1 MNSTFSR
8 FCIHRAESPIVAAS
22 GCPSTSFS
30 PAPSAAVSRFRASK
44 IVRLGLR
51 CGECWSSHLDNTFM
65 NSGARARPQI
75 RETEAARRELT
86 IDTRA
91 GWGEGVEASIIT
103 AILLVLYASG
113 ACPTIYVGDSGELVT
128 AIHTLGIPH
137 PTGYPLYVL
146 LGKVWTLIVPTG
158 SVAARMSLF
167 SVACAAAAG
176 GLLHWSGRRMGLQ
189 PVAAATGAFLL
200 AVSPSFWGEANV
212 QRVYSL
218 NALFVVF
225 VLSAL
230 VSWYRSDEVRWL
242 YLAFFLCGLGS
253 TNHTFMAI
261 EAAALI
267 MVVCL
272 RVPSTLKQPKL
283 LLKSA
288 AAFALGLLPYVYL
301 PLRSRA
307 NPVLDWGNPETL
319 SNFVRVVLRKEYWDR
334 AWLTGPGDALRI
346 ASDYLWSLGEELLWV
361 GALSA
366 VLGVVVGPSARM
378 ARPVSTPRH
387 VRQPDGGGTT
397 RLAERHFH
405 LASLLHPVLHHGGAS
420 RWYGLRSPSQA
431 PAEST
436 SFSSTDPSGTGI
448 VGRMARL
455 RPKPLSDRGG
465 LRREAPA
472 KPSAECEPRGNR
484 RQRPVS
490 PDVSTLGRERPTRC
504 ESHPAGGRRCRSA
517 PPALQSRHRPGV
529 LYSPPQLATRGP
541 YGRASRVGL
550 PSSPKRSTG
559 ASHHP
564 RGKLMGA
571 ADARVPKDYLTQ
583 NLIGHYHFM
592 LGNTF
597 ARLDWSRAEEE
608 LDDAAAAAPENDVL
622 FYNLGLVYTRNGL
635 YDEALAAFEHSHT
648 INPRPLQATG
658 RASAGERLAELQAEV
673 EGYGESRPS

>member
-1 MNSTFSR
+1 
-8 FCIHRAESPIVAAS
+8 
-22 GCPSTSFS
+22 
-30 PAPSAAVSRFRASK
+30 
-44 IVRLGLR
+44 
-51 CGECWSSHLDNTFM
+51 M

-75 RETEAARRELT
+75 RETEAGRPELT

-128 AIHTLGIPH
+128 AVHTLGIPH

-158 SVAARMSLF
+158 SVAGRLSLF

-176 GLLHWSGRRMGLQ
+176 GLLHWSGRRMGLH
-189 PVAAATGAFLL
+189 PVAAATGALLL

-218 NALFVVF
+218 NALFVVL

-253 TNHTFMAI
+253 TNHTFMTI

-267 MVVCL
+267 VIVCL
-272 RVPSTLKQPKL
+272 RVPSTLKQPKF

-288 AAFALGLLPYVYL
+288 AAFALGLLPYLYL

-319 SNFVRVVLRKEYWDR
+319 SNFVSVVLRKEYWDR

-361 GALSA
+361 GALLA
-366 VLGVVVGPSARM
+366 VLGVVVGR
-378 ARPVSTPRH
+378 RR
-387 VRQPDGGGTT
+387 GW
-397 RLAERHFH
+397 
-405 LASLLHPVLHHGGAS
+405 PVLFPLLVMLGNLTAVGLHGSRSDIFIWHRYYIPSYIMAALLAGMGCDLLVRRLPSRLRFLPLPLPALGLLVGWADFDRSRYRIAEDYSAKLLQSLPPNANLAATDDNILFPLMYLHWVENVRPDVNLILQGVGGADLPP
-420 RWYGLRSPSQA
+420 LRFNPD
-431 PAEST
+431 
-436 SFSSTDPSGTGI
+436 TDPVFFTHHPNWQLEGLTI
-448 VGRMARL
+448 V
-455 RPKPLSDRGG
+455 PVG
-465 LRREAPA
+465 LVFQAVRSEGPA
-472 KPSAECEPRGNR
+472 QAIIPRG
-484 RQRPVS
+484 
-490 PDVSTLGRERPTRC
+490 E
-504 ESHPAGGRRCRSA
+504 
-517 PPALQSRHRPGV
+517 
-529 LYSPPQLATRGP
+529 
-541 YGRASRVGL
+541 
-550 PSSPKRSTG
+550 
-559 ASHHP
+559 
-564 RGKLMGA
+564 LMGA
-571 ADARVPKDYLTQ
+571 TDPRVPKDYLTQ

-597 ARLDWSRAEEE
+597 ARFDWSLAEEE
-608 LDDAAAAAPENDVL
+608 LDDAAAAARENDVL
-622 FYNLGLVYTRNGL
+622 FYNLGLVYARNGL
-635 YDEALAAFEHSHT
+635 YDEALNAFERSHA

-673 EGYGESRPS
+673 ERIRGIETKLGTDLPPSGSYERHQLLAERLEARGEVTAAHGHRILALRMAPKAKRKRNEPELPVTPGADEP